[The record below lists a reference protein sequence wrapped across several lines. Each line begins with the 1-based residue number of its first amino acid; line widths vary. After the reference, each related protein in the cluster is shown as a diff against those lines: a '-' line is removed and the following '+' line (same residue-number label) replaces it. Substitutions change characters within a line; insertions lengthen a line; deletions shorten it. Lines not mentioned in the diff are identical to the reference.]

1 MAYNEK
7 NEYFFDPSIDM
18 EDDEAMRNAVRTE
31 QAIYHLQGVRSREA
45 HDRDMQE
52 TFNQAL
58 KDAGI
63 TPEIYAQLFAGD
75 PELSR
80 ELIKQNIKS
89 LISGVKKGRARDS
102 QGQFVK
108 AQGRSQ
114 QGRDL
119 RHDEVKSL
127 AALKEKARTQRLDS
141 QDELDVIGALFPD
154 PL

>member
-1 MAYNEK
+1 MAYDDKGN
-7 NEYFFDPSIDM
+7 YFFDPSSDM
-18 EDDEAMRNAVRTE
+18 EDEEALATAKRTE
-31 QAIYHLQGVRSREA
+31 QALYYLQGVRSREA
-45 HDRDMQE
+45 HDRDMQAMFNE
-52 TFNQAL
+52 TL
-58 KDAGI
+58 KEEGI
-63 TPEIYAQLFAGD
+63 TPEIYAQLFSGD

-80 ELIKQNIKS
+80 ALIKDNIKQ
-89 LISGVKKGRARDS
+89 LVSGVKKGRARDS